1 MDLRTQ
7 LATRF
12 HIENIRELLHYIKE
26 DERLREEIYRP
37 ADLWWGWHRLLSG
50 IVGLYPLLKTWGR
63 VADSE
68 TRRTD
73 RRGTY
78 LPAFGK
84 TKDVA
89 EPAMPTT
96 ASWPSTSG
104 LTGFLYGTDGIKTRT
119 GRSAVSLHQT
129 CLSTDLLHPRTTARI
144 AHYAGD
150 NGTGIV
156 GSCHTFSKKKHIESY
171 QSKEKERTSE
181 LIIYSDGI
189 SGKYLWRKS
198 VYRCKR

>member
-1 MDLRTQ
+1 M
-7 LATRF
+7 
-12 HIENIRELLHYIKE
+12 
-26 DERLREEIYRP
+26 
-37 ADLWWGWHRLLSG
+37 
-50 IVGLYPLLKTWGR
+50 
-63 VADSE
+63 ADSE

-96 ASWPSTSG
+96 VSRPSTSR
-104 LTGFLYGTDGIKTRT
+104 LTGFLYGTNGIKTRT

-129 CLSTDLLHPRTTARI
+129 CLSTDLLHPRTTTRI
-144 AHYAGD
+144 AYHAWKLWNRNY
-150 NGTGIV
+150 
-156 GSCHTFSKKKHIESY
+156 GSRYSFSEKKYIESY
-171 QSKEKERTSE
+171 PSKEKERTSE

-189 SGKYLWRKS
+189 SGKYL
-198 VYRCKR
+198 

>member
-1 MDLRTQ
+1 M
-7 LATRF
+7 
-12 HIENIRELLHYIKE
+12 
-26 DERLREEIYRP
+26 
-37 ADLWWGWHRLLSG
+37 
-50 IVGLYPLLKTWGR
+50 
-63 VADSE
+63 ADSE

-96 ASWPSTSG
+96 ASRPSTSR
-104 LTGFLYGTDGIKTRT
+104 LTGFLYGTNGIKART

-129 CLSTDLLHPRTTARI
+129 CLSTDLLHPRTTTRI
-144 AHYAGD
+144 AYHAG
-150 NGTGIV
+150 NYGTGTT
-156 GSCHTFSKKKHIESY
+156 GSRYSFSEKKYIESY
-171 QSKEKERTSE
+171 PGKEKERTSE

-189 SGKYLWRKS
+189 SGKYL
-198 VYRCKR
+198 

>member
-26 DERLREEIYRP
+26 DERLREEIYRLIFDEDDVVSYQ
-37 ADLWWGWHRLLSG
+37 ALCA
-50 IVGLYPLLKTWGR
+50 LLKAWSR
-63 VADSE
+63 MADSE

-73 RRGTY
+73 RRSTY

-84 TKDVA
+84 TKDVT

-96 ASWPSTSG
+96 ASRPSTSR
-104 LTGFLYGTDGIKTRT
+104 LTGFLYGTNGIKKWA

-129 CLSTDLLHPRTTARI
+129 CLSADLLHPRTTARI

-156 GSCHTFSKKKHIESY
+156 GSCHTFSKKKYIESY
-171 QSKEKERTSE
+171 PSKEKERTSE